1 MPHRPLSV
9 LSHVELLTP
18 QLDASVAFARDIL
31 GLDVVA
37 EEGDSVYLRCWGD
50 YYGYSLVLT
59 AAAEPGL
66 GHGAWRAWNA
76 EQLDDRRRI
85 RRGRRRHRRMGRVV
99 LRPRPRVPLHRPGR
113 ATPRSSSGTSTARS
127 RRPAR
132 SPRTRSARSAAAR
145 AASAYASSTTSPSP
159 PPTSRPRRSGTRT
172 SSTSASWA
180 AWRGAGTPPGSSA
193 WPAATRSRTTSA
205 SSWTATAQP
214 GRLHHVAFWVET
226 NHDLTQGAKF
236 LIEHGHDIDFGPG
249 QHGIGEQHY
258 LYFRDP
264 VGLRYELNSGG
275 YRNYVPDWE
284 PAIWRFEDGPNNTY
298 RTEIGMPAV
307 HMAEIPPGHR
317 RPPRGDDPGHRR
329 EGLTTSTRDS
339 ARSGTRCRVRRS
351 RAGLLPGGRRA
362 AGA

>member
-76 EQLDDRRRI
+76 EQLDDRRRL
-85 RRGRRRHRRMGRVV
+85 RRGRRRHRRMGRVL

-113 ATPRSSSGTSTARS
+113 PHRGALLGRRPRGRA
-127 RRPAR
+127 RPAR
-132 SPRTRSARSAAAR
+132 SPRTRSARSAAGSRGIGVRILDHLTVTAPDVK
-145 AASAYASSTTSPSP
+145 AAAFWHQDVLDFRVMGGVEGEPGAPWFLGLISCNEKSHDFGFILDGD
-159 PPTSRPRRSGTRT
+159 GT
-172 SSTSASWA
+172 
-180 AWRGAGTPPGSSA
+180 
-193 WPAATRSRTTSA
+193 
-205 SSWTATAQP
+205 P

-226 NHDLTQGAKF
+226 NHDLTRGAKF
-236 LIEHGHDIDFGPG
+236 LVEHGHDIDFGPG
-249 QHGIGEQHY
+249 EHGIGEQHY

-307 HMAEIPPGHR
+307 HMVEIPPGIVGRHEEMI
-317 RPPRGDDPGHRR
+317 
-329 EGLTTSTRDS
+329 EGIV
-339 ARSGTRCRVRRS
+339 AKG
-351 RAGLLPGGRRA
+351 
-362 AGA
+362 